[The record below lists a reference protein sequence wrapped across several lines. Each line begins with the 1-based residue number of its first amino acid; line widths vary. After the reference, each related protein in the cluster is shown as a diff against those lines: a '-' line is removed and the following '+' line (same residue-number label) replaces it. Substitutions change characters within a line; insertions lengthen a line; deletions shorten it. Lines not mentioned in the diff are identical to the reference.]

1 MLRKI
6 VTVWIVTL
14 LSLSL
19 AGCGSNEPQG
29 APPAE
34 QTKTAEEYQ
43 AEAEKEITA
52 ENVEDELDKLEQEIN
67 LEADQ

>member
-6 VTVWIVTL
+6 VAVAIVVL
-14 LSLSL
+14 GFVSLV
-19 AGCGSNEPQG
+19 GCSDEGQQ

-52 ENVEDELDKLEQEIN
+52 ENVEDELDKLENEIS